1 MLYFTLTTYWISQN
15 AAHNVRMFESFVGKE
30 CYKVLSEPN
39 VQESESCTFKQYRKY
54 LQKLTNEKCVLQ
66 SPANVEFES
75 KRCLDGLEK
84 NLKLWW
90 SRQKQNSG
98 EKTADEKSSLEKRQ
112 RMGKAAS
119 KDFDSFLQ
127 MALKSWSQKHT
138 CKWEHAESWGIVFW
152 ELGPPDKFQAS
163 DGWLGRWKI
172 RFTVSIKTISGTVTK

>member
-1 MLYFTLTTYWISQN
+1 MYRKAR
-15 AAHNVRMFESFVGKE
+15 AAHSNNTGK
-30 CYKVLSEPN
+30 YKILTEIDEWEMCVAISCKYRIRKQTLSRWIRE
-39 VQESESCTFKQYRKY
+39 
-54 LQKLTNEKCVLQ
+54 
-66 SPANVEFES
+66 
-75 KRCLDGLEK
+75 

-98 EKTADEKSSLEKRQ
+98 EKTEDEKSSLEKRQ

-152 ELGPPDKFQAS
+152 ELGPPDKSQVS